1 MEREFQRIPD
11 HALVR
16 SCTNTASFLI
26 ITETVRETGK
36 LMKTIINLVKLSL
49 RRWKETGSII

>member
-26 ITETVRETGK
+26 MTETVRETGK

-49 RRWKETGSII
+49 RR